1 MDADVFHWVVD
12 VRFRDIDALGH
23 AHHSLLLVYIEEAR
37 AAWWRGLSGSSDPTA
52 IDYVLGEVR
61 VRFLRRVLYPQRLD
75 ITLRVARIGTS
86 SFDLEYEVRGSDGGL
101 LATAATS
108 QVMFDRRT
116 EKSMPIPA
124 ALRVRM
130 APAG

>member
-1 MDADVFHWVVD
+1 VGADAFHWSVD

-37 AAWWRGLSGSSDPTA
+37 AAWWRELSGSSDLAA
-52 IDYVLGEVR
+52 IEYVLGEVR

-75 ITLRVARIGTS
+75 VALRVIRIGTS
-86 SFDLEYEVRGSDGGL
+86 SFDLDYEVRGSDGVL

-108 QVMFDRRT
+108 QVMFDRET
-116 EKSMPIPA
+116 EKSKPIPDT
-124 ALRVRM
+124 LRRRM
-130 APAG
+130 APAR